1 MIAAVVTTAAVA
13 AVSAF
18 VPAIPIEAYLV
29 AAITTTGADPVAL
42 GIAAGLGQTAGK
54 LVTFLAARGVIRS
67 SRLRRSLQRRTGPP
81 GAGPPGAGPPGAG
94 PPGAGPPGAGPA
106 DGSPPGRAWARG
118 RRRIAVARE
127 RMAAASSRAVPSAL
141 RRWSRAAARS
151 AKAASQQLII
161 LLDRPAVAAPTVF
174 LSALLGIPP
183 LLLTSVYAAGT
194 HMSAAT
200 FGTVCL
206 AGRSIRFIAIALVP
220 PLVMN

>member
-81 GAGPPGAGPPGAG
+81 GAGPPGAGP
-94 PPGAGPPGAGPA
+94 A

-141 RRWSRAAARS
+141 GRWSRAAARS

>member
-29 AAITTTGADPVAL
+29 AAVTTTGADPVAL

-67 SRLRRSLQRRTGPP
+67 SRLRRSLRRRT
-81 GAGPPGAGPPGAG
+81 
-94 PPGAGPPGAGPA
+94 GPPGAGPA
-106 DGSPPGRAWARG
+106 DGSPPGRAWART

-127 RMAAASSRAVPSAL
+127 RVAAALSRAVPSAL
-141 RRWSRAAARS
+141 GRWSRAAARS
-151 AKAASQQLII
+151 ARAASKQLII

-200 FGTVCL
+200 FGTACL

-220 PLVMN
+220 QLIVN

>member
-67 SRLRRSLQRRTGPP
+67 SRLRRSLQRRT
-81 GAGPPGAGPPGAG
+81 GPPGAG

>member
-1 MIAAVVTTAAVA
+1 MIAALATTAAVSA
-13 AVSAF
+13 ASAF

-29 AAITTTGADPVAL
+29 AAVTTTGADPVAL

-81 GAGPPGAGPPGAG
+81 GAEPPRAEPTN
-94 PPGAGPPGAGPA
+94 
-106 DGSPPGRAWARG
+106 GSPPGRAWARN